1 MANKSPSKLK
11 WRVGEKPTGRYKSFQ
26 KRSWPSAEYPD
37 GKMAVMLYAANG
49 EGYWPNL
56 AETSTIEIRVADYQG
71 NGFCWMILKRQVVG
85 VKQAKLVAQ
94 EFVDK
99 HYGVLRDNTRSII
112 DVQRTSK
119 A

>member
-1 MANKSPSKLK
+1 MRKKSPSKLT

-37 GKMAVMLYAANG
+37 GKPAITLHQVDGDSYFPGLSEA
-49 EGYWPNL
+49 L
-56 AETSTIEIRVADYQG
+56 TLEIRIADYWE
-71 NGFCWMILKRQVVG
+71 NGFRWMTLKRRVVG

-99 HYGVLRDNTRSII
+99 HYEVLRDNTRSII
-112 DVQRTSK
+112 DVQRTTK